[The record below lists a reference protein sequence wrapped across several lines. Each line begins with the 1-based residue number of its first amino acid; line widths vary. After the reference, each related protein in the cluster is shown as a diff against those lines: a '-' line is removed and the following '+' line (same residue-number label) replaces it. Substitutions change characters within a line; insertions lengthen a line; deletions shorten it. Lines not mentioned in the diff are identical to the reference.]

1 MLALG
6 FTTRGSGLDATLGL
20 AFAQTGWLYPF
31 FGAMLGWLGVALTGS
46 DTSSNVLFGGLQKIS
61 AQQLGLS
68 PVLMAAANSSGGV
81 MGKMIDAQSIVVA
94 SHRDAVV
101 RPRGRHPA
109 LRLLPQPGPGR
120 ARGPADHGP
129 GLRVAVHG
137 ARGALMASE
146 PGEPPGRLDA
156 IDLVRGVVM
165 VLMLLDHTREFTH
178 ADALVS
184 DPLDLGRT
192 TPLLFATRW
201 VTHLCAPTFVFLAGL
216 GVGLQR
222 LRGKPLEALTRF
234 LWTRGLWLIFLELT
248 VVRSLMW
255 FNWHPSLLAF
265 LQVIWAIGVSLI
277 VLAAL
282 VRLPVPLVGGLGV
295 VIVLGHNLLD
305 GIAVPGWRGPDSPV
319 PSALAKL
326 WIVLHQGGLFP
337 IAGFPGP
344 MVFAPYPILPWLGV
358 LLAGYG
364 AATLYALALERRKR
378 ALVGL
383 GVAMLAAFVVLRFA
397 NVYGDPVPWTPQADF
412 TKTVDV
418 LPEGPEVPA
427 VGPVRSRDPRT
438 LHPRPRSARRA
449 HDRGG
454 LGGALVVFGRVPLF
468 FYLLQWVY
476 AHVAGMI
483 VSTAWART

>member
-1 MLALG
+1 
-6 FTTRGSGLDATLGL
+6 
-20 AFAQTGWLYPF
+20 
-31 FGAMLGWLGVALTGS
+31 
-46 DTSSNVLFGGLQKIS
+46 
-61 AQQLGLS
+61 
-68 PVLMAAANSSGGV
+68 
-81 MGKMIDAQSIVVA
+81 
-94 SHRDAVV
+94 
-101 RPRGRHPA
+101 
-109 LRLLPQPGPGR
+109 
-120 ARGPADHGP
+120 
-129 GLRVAVHG
+129 
-137 ARGALMASE
+137 MASE
-146 PGEPPGRLDA
+146 PGEPPRRLDA

-192 TPLLFATRW
+192 TPVLFATRW

-295 VIVLGHNLLD
+295 VIVLGHNLLA
-305 GIAVPGWRGPDSPV
+305 GIAVAGWRGPDSPV

-337 IAGFPGP
+337 ITGFPGP

-364 AATLYALALERRKR
+364 AATLYGLPSERRRR

-383 GVAMLAAFVVLRFA
+383 GMAMLAAFVVLRFA
-397 NVYGDPVPWTPQADF
+397 NVYGDPVPWTPQANF
-412 TKTVDV
+412 AKTAMSFLKVQKYPPSALFV
-418 LPEGPEVPA
+418 LVTLGLSI
-427 VGPVRSRDPRT
+427 PVLGLLDGRT
-438 LHPRPRSARRA
+438 IRA
-449 HDRGG
+449 G

-483 VSTAWART
+483 VSTAMGKDLSPYFMNVVQYFMAPKPPDTGGPLWATYVCWILGTLLLYFPCRWFAEMKARRNEWWLAYL